1 MSMEEIVH
9 RIATDAA
16 FASDAREDLG
26 EALRREGYK
35 LNSEE
40 FEALKSALVA
50 KASNEIPHWYAT
62 QFSNN
67 PA

>member
-50 KASNEIPHWYAT
+50 KVSSAIPDWLVT
-62 QFSNN
+62 QFSNET
-67 PA
+67 A